1 MTSTGR
7 TSEPMTTAAM
17 AEPAEMSHA
26 WRGRVGM
33 IGLIIAEGSLFSV
46 FVVAYLFYI
55 GKSLNGP
62 YPREV
67 LELPV
72 LGTICLLSSS
82 VFVALGSRALSR
94 GDVRSC
100 GLWLAVTVALGAIF
114 LAGTAREWYGL
125 IYRQHLTIGTNLF
138 GTTFYP
144 LVGLHA
150 SHVIFGLVMLG
161 LCCAFAWSGALRPA
175 HAERV
180 EMVSWY
186 WHFVDAVWIV
196 VFTVVY
202 VIGR

>member
-1 MTSTGR
+1 
-7 TSEPMTTAAM
+7 M

-82 VFVALGSRALSR
+82 VSVALGSRALLR
-94 GDVRSC
+94 GDVRGC
-100 GLWLAVTVALGAIF
+100 GRWLAVTAALGAIF

>member
-17 AEPAEMSHA
+17 AEPAEMNHA

-82 VFVALGSRALSR
+82 VFVALGSRALGR
-94 GDVRSC
+94 GDVRGC
-100 GLWLAVTVALGAIF
+100 GRWLAVTVALGAIF
-114 LAGTAREWYGL
+114 LSGTAREWYGL

-150 SHVIFGLVMLG
+150 SHVIFGLAMLG
-161 LCCAFAWSGALRPA
+161 LCCALAWSGALRPA

>member
-1 MTSTGR
+1 MTSL
-7 TSEPMTTAAM
+7 AATEQD
-17 AEPAEMSHA
+17 AVSPE

-33 IGLIIAEGSLFSV
+33 IGLIVAETSLFAV
-46 FVVAYLFYI
+46 LVVAYLFYI

-62 YPREV
+62 YPKDV

-94 GDVRSC
+94 GDVRAC

-150 SHVIFGLVMLG
+150 SHVIFGLVMLS

>member
-1 MTSTGR
+1 MTSA
-7 TSEPMTTAAM
+7 TAAAM
-17 AEPAEMSHA
+17 QPAHGTMHP

-33 IGLIIAEGSLFSV
+33 IGLFVAEGSLFAV

-72 LGTICLLSSS
+72 VGTVCLLSSS
-82 VFVALGSRALSR
+82 LFAALAARALGR
-94 GDVRSC
+94 GDVRRS
-100 GLWLAVTVALGAIF
+100 GLWLAVTILLGAAF
-114 LAGTAREWYGL
+114 LAGTAREWYRL
-125 IYRQHLTIGTNLF
+125 IWQHHLTIGTNLF

-150 SHVIFGLVMLG
+150 SHVIVGLVMLG
-161 LCCAFAWSGALRPA
+161 LCAIFAWTGALRPA
-175 HAERV
+175 HHERV

-186 WHFVDAVWIV
+186 WHFVDAVWVV

-202 VIGR
+202 VLGR

>member
-1 MTSTGR
+1 
-7 TSEPMTTAAM
+7 MTTAAM

-94 GDVRSC
+94 GDVR
-100 GLWLAVTVALGAIF
+100 ALRAAGWPSPWRWARSSSP
-114 LAGTAREWYGL
+114 ARRGSGTA
-125 IYRQHLTIGTNLF
+125 
-138 GTTFYP
+138 
-144 LVGLHA
+144 
-150 SHVIFGLVMLG
+150 
-161 LCCAFAWSGALRPA
+161 
-175 HAERV
+175 
-180 EMVSWY
+180 
-186 WHFVDAVWIV
+186 
-196 VFTVVY
+196 
-202 VIGR
+202 